1 MKSLWLCIAGLFMA
15 TAQSSE
21 QELAIVQKPI
31 QMNAA
36 RDKLTLDYLQQRYG
50 IKQNE
55 PTITP
60 TMVVVHWTVIPTL
73 EQTFDVFDP
82 VELPAARDG
91 IRTGG
96 NLNVSS
102 QFLIDRDGTVYQ
114 LLPETYMARHTIG
127 LNYTAIGIENVAD
140 GKDLP
145 MTEAQL
151 NANARLIRYLAA
163 KYPIEFV
170 LGHSEYHKFKG
181 TRWWKERDANYMTE
195 KNDPDIAFMRRLR
208 GQLSDLTLTPLP

>member
-1 MKSLWLCIAGLFMA
+1 MKCLWLCIAGLFMA

-31 QMNAA
+31 QMNAT
-36 RDKLTLDYLQQRYG
+36 RDTLTLDYLQQRYG

-91 IRTGG
+91 IHFQ
-96 NLNVSS
+96 VV
-102 QFLIDRDGTVYQ
+102 F
-114 LLPETYMARHTIG
+114 A
-127 LNYTAIGIENVAD
+127 
-140 GKDLP
+140 
-145 MTEAQL
+145 
-151 NANARLIRYLAA
+151 LIRYVVYRIGCWLA
-163 KYPIEFV
+163 IFS
-170 LGHSEYHKFKG
+170 H
-181 TRWWKERDANYMTE
+181 
-195 KNDPDIAFMRRLR
+195 IAA
-208 GQLSDLTLTPLP
+208 